1 MRDFSAAAKETLLGY
16 VEEVTASGIWEKIG
30 DAIGDCGLTVQGWL
44 EQLGI
49 LTCTQDVEQYYKKI
63 LDKNNTTKEE
73 IEEIFTNVQKV
84 DADYV
89 EKILELMY
97 VGNLLIKYITDM
109 TDSIDPDGGKIDVGK
124 LTELLESDKE
134 ELEKAQLVVVKT
146 LVEDDELE
154 DATEYV
160 EAVVSYKLTY
170 DEFEALSEEEQL
182 NYLGRV
188 ADWLLALYPNI
199 ELEAGKYEISVPI
212 GADMAATYNVTVTA
226 SGETG
231 NNNTVKITM
240 EEQQMVIKSA
250 YKLDYKNLSASVDSD
265 GVSAG
270 ETFESGKFE
279 ANCKFDGMLL
289 VNGQITN
296 GESKAKIETGTNGA
310 TTSMKFEVSTELEDE
325 TNISSFIK
333 VDKSNNTDM
342 PGWELIPIDVEE
354 EYPEPIEYKIDGE
367 KIEEGAIVAVV
378 AIGLY
383 EIVKWG
389 VAIATAPETMGA
401 SIGVAVATP

>member
-250 YKLDYKNLSASVDSD
+250 YKLDYKN
-265 GVSAG
+265 
-270 ETFESGKFE
+270 F
-279 ANCKFDGMLL
+279 
-289 VNGQITN
+289 
-296 GESKAKIETGTNGA
+296 
-310 TTSMKFEVSTELEDE
+310 
-325 TNISSFIK
+325 
-333 VDKSNNTDM
+333 
-342 PGWELIPIDVEE
+342 
-354 EYPEPIEYKIDGE
+354 
-367 KIEEGAIVAVV
+367 
-378 AIGLY
+378 
-383 EIVKWG
+383 
-389 VAIATAPETMGA
+389 
-401 SIGVAVATP
+401 

>member
-109 TDSIDPDGGKIDVGK
+109 TDSINPDGGKIDVGK

-182 NYLGRV
+182 NYLSRV

-212 GADMAATYNVTVTA
+212 GTDMVATYNVTVTA

-231 NNNTVKITM
+231 NNSTVKITM

-265 GVSAG
+265 GMSADMALNDIEFNLG
-270 ETFESGKFE
+270 Q
-279 ANCKFDGMLL
+279 KFDGTLSLGSM
-289 VNGQITN
+289 ITN
-296 GESKAKIETGTNGA
+296 GKSKAKIETGTNGA

-325 TNISSFIK
+325 TDISSFIK
-333 VDKSNNTDM
+333 VEKSNNIDM
-342 PGWELIPIDVEE
+342 PEWELVPVEE
-354 EYPEPIEYKIDGE
+354 PVVLQSIDERDFNYVFYGE
-367 KIEEGAIVAVV
+367 KIKETRKVSEAITITLA
-378 AIGLY
+378 LS
-383 EIVKWG
+383 EILELL
-389 VAIATAPETMGA
+389 IELAPLLLL
-401 SIGVAVATP
+401 

>member
-89 EKILELMY
+89 EKILELIY

-109 TDSIDPDGGKIDVGK
+109 TDSIDPDGGKIDIGK

-134 ELEKAQLVVVKT
+134 ELENAQLVVVKT

-182 NYLGRV
+182 NYLSRV

-199 ELEAGKYEISVPI
+199 ELEAGKYELSVPI
-212 GADMAATYNVTVTA
+212 GVDMVATYNVTVTA
-226 SGETG
+226 SGEIG
-231 NNNTVKITM
+231 NNGTIKITM

-250 YKLDYKNLSASVDSD
+250 YKLDYKSLSASVDSD
-265 GVSAG
+265 GMSAS
-270 ETFESGKFE
+270 ETWNNVEVGLKGKI
-279 ANCKFDGMLL
+279 DGTMLL
-289 VNGQITN
+289 SGVITN
-296 GESKAKIETGTNGA
+296 GESKAKIETGSNGV

-325 TNISSFIK
+325 TDVSSFIK
-333 VDKSNNTDM
+333 VERSNNTDM
-342 PGWELIPIDVEE
+342 PGWEIVPVIVEE
-354 EYPEPIEYKIDGE
+354 ENLETMGYEIDDE
-367 KIEEGAIVAVV
+367 KIGEGMIIAGGAIA
-378 AIGLY
+378 LY
-383 EIVKWG
+383 EIAKW
-389 VAIATAPETMGA
+389 AIAILAAPETMGA
-401 SIGVAVATP
+401 SIGVAISTP

>member
-265 GVSAG
+265 GVSADMALNDIEFNLG
-270 ETFESGKFE
+270 Q
-279 ANCKFDGMLL
+279 KFDGTLSLGSM
-289 VNGQITN
+289 ITN
-296 GESKAKIETGTNGA
+296 GKSKAKIETGTNGA

-325 TNISSFIK
+325 TDISSFIK
-333 VDKSNNTDM
+333 VEKSNNIDM
-342 PGWELIPIDVEE
+342 PEWELVPVEE
-354 EYPEPIEYKIDGE
+354 PVVLQSIDERDFNYVFYGE
-367 KIEEGAIVAVV
+367 KIKETRKVSEAITITLA
-378 AIGLY
+378 LS
-383 EIVKWG
+383 EILELL
-389 VAIATAPETMGA
+389 IELAPLLLL
-401 SIGVAVATP
+401 

>member
-89 EKILELMY
+89 EKILELLY

-109 TDSIDPDGGKIDVGK
+109 TDSINPDGGKIDVGK

-182 NYLGRV
+182 NYLSRV

-212 GADMAATYNVTVTA
+212 GTDMVATYNVTVTA

-231 NNNTVKITM
+231 NNSTVKITM
-240 EEQQMVIKSA
+240 EEQQIVIKSA

-265 GVSAG
+265 GVSADMALNDIEFNLG
-270 ETFESGKFE
+270 Q
-279 ANCKFDGMLL
+279 KFDGTLSLGSM
-289 VNGQITN
+289 ITN
-296 GESKAKIETGTNGA
+296 GKSKAKIETGTNGA

-325 TNISSFIK
+325 TDISSFIK
-333 VDKSNNTDM
+333 VEKSNNIDM
-342 PGWELIPIDVEE
+342 PEWELVPVEE
-354 EYPEPIEYKIDGE
+354 PVVLQSIDERDFNYVFYGE
-367 KIEEGAIVAVV
+367 KIKETRKVSEAITITLA
-378 AIGLY
+378 LS
-383 EIVKWG
+383 EILELL
-389 VAIATAPETMGA
+389 IELAPLLLL
-401 SIGVAVATP
+401 

>member
-182 NYLGRV
+182 NYLSRV

-265 GVSAG
+265 GVSADMALNDIEFNLG
-270 ETFESGKFE
+270 Q
-279 ANCKFDGMLL
+279 KFDGTLSLGSM
-289 VNGQITN
+289 ITN
-296 GESKAKIETGTNGA
+296 GKSKAKIETGTNGA

-325 TNISSFIK
+325 TDISSFIK
-333 VDKSNNTDM
+333 VEKSNNIDM
-342 PGWELIPIDVEE
+342 PEWELVPVEE
-354 EYPEPIEYKIDGE
+354 PVVLQSIDERDFNYVFYGE
-367 KIEEGAIVAVV
+367 KIKETRKVSEAITITLA
-378 AIGLY
+378 LS
-383 EIVKWG
+383 EILELL
-389 VAIATAPETMGA
+389 IELAPLLLL
-401 SIGVAVATP
+401 

>member
-134 ELEKAQLVVVKT
+134 ELENAQLVVVKT

-182 NYLGRV
+182 NYLSRV

-212 GADMAATYNVTVTA
+212 GTDMVATYNVTVTA

-231 NNNTVKITM
+231 NNSTVKITM

-265 GVSAG
+265 GVSADMALNDIEFNLG
-270 ETFESGKFE
+270 Q
-279 ANCKFDGMLL
+279 KFDGTLSLGSM
-289 VNGQITN
+289 ITN
-296 GESKAKIETGTNGA
+296 GKSKAKIETGTNGA

-325 TNISSFIK
+325 TDISSFIK
-333 VDKSNNTDM
+333 VEKSNNIDM
-342 PGWELIPIDVEE
+342 PEWELVPVEE
-354 EYPEPIEYKIDGE
+354 PVVLQSIDERDFNYVFYGE
-367 KIEEGAIVAVV
+367 KIKETRKVSEAITITLA
-378 AIGLY
+378 LS
-383 EIVKWG
+383 EILELL
-389 VAIATAPETMGA
+389 IELAPLLLL
-401 SIGVAVATP
+401 

>member
-89 EKILELMY
+89 EKILELIY

-109 TDSIDPDGGKIDVGK
+109 TDSIDPDGGKIDIGK

-134 ELEKAQLVVVKT
+134 ELENAQLVVVKT

-182 NYLGRV
+182 NYLSRV

-199 ELEAGKYEISVPI
+199 ELEAGKYELSVPI
-212 GADMAATYNVTVTA
+212 GVDMVATYNVTVTA
-226 SGETG
+226 SGEIG
-231 NNNTVKITM
+231 NNGTIKITM

-250 YKLDYKNLSASVDSD
+250 YKLDYKSLSASVDSD
-265 GVSAG
+265 GMSAS
-270 ETFESGKFE
+270 ETWNNVEVGLKGKI
-279 ANCKFDGMLL
+279 DGTMLL
-289 VNGQITN
+289 SGVITN
-296 GESKAKIETGTNGA
+296 GESKAKIETGSNGV

-325 TNISSFIK
+325 TDVSSFIK
-333 VDKSNNTDM
+333 VERSNNTDM
-342 PGWELIPIDVEE
+342 PGWEIVPVIVEE
-354 EYPEPIEYKIDGE
+354 ENLETMGYEIDDE
-367 KIEEGAIVAVV
+367 KIGEGMIIAGGAIV
-378 AIGLY
+378 LY
-383 EIVKWG
+383 EIAKW
-389 VAIATAPETMGA
+389 AIAILAAPETMGA
-401 SIGVAVATP
+401 SIGVAISTP

>member
-212 GADMAATYNVTVTA
+212 GTDMVATYNVTVTA

-231 NNNTVKITM
+231 NNSTVKITM

-250 YKLDYKNLSASVDSD
+250 YKLDYKNLSASFDTS
-265 GVSAG
+265 GMNVSEQLGSIAVG
-270 ETFESGKFE
+270 LKQT
-279 ANCKFDGMLL
+279 FDGTTL
-289 VNGQITN
+289 VNGVITY
-296 GESKAKIETGTNGA
+296 GESKAKIETGLNGA
-310 TTSMKFEVSTELEDE
+310 VSSLKIEVSTDLDDDA
-325 TNISSFIK
+325 NVSSYLKIE
-333 VDKSNNTDM
+333 KSNNTDM
-342 PGWELIPIDVEE
+342 PGWELVPVEE
-354 EYPEPIEYKIDGE
+354 PVALGDIDESNYYIFDGDE
-367 KIEEGAIVAVV
+367 TKKVTETITVTLVV
-378 AIGLY
+378 S
-383 EIVKWG
+383 EILELLSEIIPLFV
-389 VAIATAPETMGA
+389 I
-401 SIGVAVATP
+401 

>member
-109 TDSIDPDGGKIDVGK
+109 TDSIDPNGGKIDVGK

-134 ELEKAQLVVVKT
+134 ELEKAQLAVVKT

-182 NYLGRV
+182 NYLSRV

-212 GADMAATYNVTVTA
+212 GTDMVATYNVTVTA
-226 SGETG
+226 SGEKG
-231 NNNTVKITM
+231 NNSTVKITM

-250 YKLDYKNLSASVDSD
+250 YKLDYKNLSASFDTS
-265 GVSAG
+265 GMNVSEQLGSIAVG
-270 ETFESGKFE
+270 LKQT
-279 ANCKFDGMLL
+279 FDGTTL
-289 VNGQITN
+289 VNGVITY
-296 GESKAKIETGTNGA
+296 GESKAKIETGLNGA
-310 TTSMKFEVSTELEDE
+310 VSSLKIEVSTDLDDDA
-325 TNISSFIK
+325 NVSSYLKIE
-333 VDKSNNTDM
+333 KSNNTDM
-342 PGWELIPIDVEE
+342 PGWELVPVEE
-354 EYPEPIEYKIDGE
+354 PVALGDIDESNYYIFDGDE
-367 KIEEGAIVAVV
+367 TKKVTETITVTLVV
-378 AIGLY
+378 S
-383 EIVKWG
+383 EILELLSEIIPLFV
-389 VAIATAPETMGA
+389 I
-401 SIGVAVATP
+401 

>member
-134 ELEKAQLVVVKT
+134 ELENAQLVVVKT

-182 NYLGRV
+182 NYLSRV

-212 GADMAATYNVTVTA
+212 GTDMVATYNVTVTA

-231 NNNTVKITM
+231 NNSTVKITM

-250 YKLDYKNLSASVDSD
+250 YKLDYKNLSASFDTS
-265 GVSAG
+265 GMNVSEQLGSIAVG
-270 ETFESGKFE
+270 LKQT
-279 ANCKFDGMLL
+279 FDGTTL
-289 VNGQITN
+289 VNGVITY
-296 GESKAKIETGTNGA
+296 GESKAKIETGLNGA
-310 TTSMKFEVSTELEDE
+310 VSSLKIEVSTDLDDE
-325 TNISSFIK
+325 ANVSSYLKIE
-333 VDKSNNTDM
+333 KSNNTDM
-342 PGWELIPIDVEE
+342 PGWELVPVEE
-354 EYPEPIEYKIDGE
+354 PVALGDIDESNYYIFDGDE
-367 KIEEGAIVAVV
+367 TKKVTETITVTLVV
-378 AIGLY
+378 S
-383 EIVKWG
+383 EILELLSEIIPLFV
-389 VAIATAPETMGA
+389 I
-401 SIGVAVATP
+401 

>member
-265 GVSAG
+265 GVLSAVDSVG
-270 ETFESGKFE
+270 VVSCASGSSQAHRENRSVSAKSSARIF
-279 ANCKFDGMLL
+279 FIG
-289 VNGQITN
+289 ITN
-296 GESKAKIETGTNGA
+296 
-310 TTSMKFEVSTELEDE
+310 FRL
-325 TNISSFIK
+325 
-333 VDKSNNTDM
+333 
-342 PGWELIPIDVEE
+342 
-354 EYPEPIEYKIDGE
+354 
-367 KIEEGAIVAVV
+367 
-378 AIGLY
+378 
-383 EIVKWG
+383 
-389 VAIATAPETMGA
+389 
-401 SIGVAVATP
+401 

>member
-182 NYLGRV
+182 NYLSRV

-212 GADMAATYNVTVTA
+212 GTDMVATYNVTVTA

-231 NNNTVKITM
+231 NNSTVKITM

-265 GVSAG
+265 GMSADMALNDIEFNLG
-270 ETFESGKFE
+270 Q
-279 ANCKFDGMLL
+279 KFDGTLSLGSM
-289 VNGQITN
+289 ITN
-296 GESKAKIETGTNGA
+296 GKSKAKIETGTNGA

-325 TNISSFIK
+325 TDISSFIK
-333 VDKSNNTDM
+333 VEKSNNIDM
-342 PGWELIPIDVEE
+342 PEWELVPVEE
-354 EYPEPIEYKIDGE
+354 PVVLQNIDERDFNYVFYGE
-367 KIEEGAIVAVV
+367 KIKETRKVSEAITITLA
-378 AIGLY
+378 LS
-383 EIVKWG
+383 EILELL
-389 VAIATAPETMGA
+389 IELAPLLLL
-401 SIGVAVATP
+401 

>member
-182 NYLGRV
+182 NYLSRV

-212 GADMAATYNVTVTA
+212 GTDMVATYNVTVTA

-231 NNNTVKITM
+231 NNSTVKITM

-270 ETFESGKFE
+270 TDIKNGEFVLKGTS
-279 ANCKFDGMLL
+279 DGNLL
-289 VNGQITN
+289 VNGQISN
-296 GESKAKIETGTNGA
+296 GKSKAKVETGTNGV
-310 TTSMKFEVSTELEDE
+310 TSSMKFEVSTVLDDK
-325 TNISSFIK
+325 TSVSSFIK

-354 EYPEPIEYKIDGE
+354 EYSEPIEYKIDGE

>member
-1 MRDFSAAAKETLLGY
+1 MAQ
-16 VEEVTASGIWEKIG
+16 VTRKKSRGKIG
-30 DAIGDCGLTVQGWL
+30 DAIRDCGLTVQGWL

-109 TDSIDPDGGKIDVGK
+109 TDSIDPDGGKIDIGK

-182 NYLGRV
+182 N
-188 ADWLLALYPNI
+188 
-199 ELEAGKYEISVPI
+199 
-212 GADMAATYNVTVTA
+212 
-226 SGETG
+226 
-231 NNNTVKITM
+231 
-240 EEQQMVIKSA
+240 
-250 YKLDYKNLSASVDSD
+250 
-265 GVSAG
+265 
-270 ETFESGKFE
+270 
-279 ANCKFDGMLL
+279 
-289 VNGQITN
+289 
-296 GESKAKIETGTNGA
+296 
-310 TTSMKFEVSTELEDE
+310 
-325 TNISSFIK
+325 
-333 VDKSNNTDM
+333 
-342 PGWELIPIDVEE
+342 
-354 EYPEPIEYKIDGE
+354 
-367 KIEEGAIVAVV
+367 
-378 AIGLY
+378 
-383 EIVKWG
+383 
-389 VAIATAPETMGA
+389 
-401 SIGVAVATP
+401 

>member
-270 ETFESGKFE
+270 TDIKNGEFVLKGTS
-279 ANCKFDGMLL
+279 DGNLL
-289 VNGQITN
+289 VNGQISN
-296 GESKAKIETGTNGA
+296 GKSKAKVETGTNGV
-310 TTSMKFEVSTELEDE
+310 TSSMKFEVSTVLDDK
-325 TNISSFIK
+325 TSVSSFIK

-354 EYPEPIEYKIDGE
+354 EYSEPIEYKIDGE

>member
-109 TDSIDPDGGKIDVGK
+109 TDSINPDGGKIDVGK

-182 NYLGRV
+182 NYLSRV

-212 GADMAATYNVTVTA
+212 GTDMVATYNVTVTA

-231 NNNTVKITM
+231 NNSTVKITM

-270 ETFESGKFE
+270 ANMKGGDFRLKGGLDGKISLSS
-279 ANCKFDGMLL
+279 M
-289 VNGQITN
+289 ISN
-296 GESKAKIETGTNGA
+296 GESEAKVETGIKGT
-310 TTSMKFEVSTELEDE
+310 TTSIKVEVSTDLNNDINVSSYLEVE
-325 TNISSFIK
+325 
-333 VDKSNNTDM
+333 KSNNADM
-342 PGWELIPIDVEE
+342 PGWELVPVEE
-354 EYPEPIEYKIDGE
+354 PIALQDIDESNYYIFDGE
-367 KIEEGAIVAVV
+367 ETKKVTEALTVTLVIS
-378 AIGLY
+378 
-383 EIVKWG
+383 EIFELLVEL
-389 VAIATAPETMGA
+389 APLFL
-401 SIGVAVATP
+401 I